1 MSASDASFLLLSG
14 GAKRLLKTRRVRW
27 RRPLWCFDIRF
38 DQEVTVRAKQ
48 HEVLDA
54 VAPYQYEAMARIDCR
69 NLDHGEPAFR
79 VPRVPSEGRRYSYAT
94 QTETAQHECQQ
105 TDKAEDEKQ
114 RQNKSDVLNIHE

>member
-1 MSASDASFLLLSG
+1 L
-14 GAKRLLKTRRVRW
+14 VRC
-27 RRPLWCFDIRF
+27 LDVRF

-54 VAPYQYEAMARIDCR
+54 VAPYQYETMARIDR
-69 NLDHGEPAFR
+69 RDLAHGESPFR
-79 VPRVPSEGRRYSYAT
+79 LPRVPSEGWRYPDAT

-105 TDKAEDEKQ
+105 PDKAEDEKQ